1 MKFIRSVMEWM
12 FPPIAYLS
20 ARSRIGIEPTPHSEA
35 DWTNRLKDSAAGAA
49 IAEEIYDSEMNRL
62 RGLEEKLRGL
72 LNYGAIGIPFI
83 AGIIGLA
90 SRNERW
96 WALAFGVLAGLEL
109 VGLFFLSV
117 GGNEARQVHQVVTDD
132 LFEALEDSGDVELV
146 VAARRM
152 VATELNV
159 ATSLNLQNAVA
170 VSAEC
175 LRRAALWLG
184 VAALLWLVCV

>member
-1 MKFIRSVMEWM
+1 MRFMRSVGEWL
-12 FPPIAYLS
+12 FPPIAYFM
-20 ARSRIGIEPTPHSEA
+20 ARSRIDRGSPPHSES
-35 DWTNRLKDSAAGAA
+35 DWTNRLNASTAGVA
-49 IAEEIYDSEMNRL
+49 IAQEVYDSELNRL

-72 LNYGAIGIPFI
+72 LNYGTIGIPFI

-96 WALAFGVLAGLEL
+96 WALGFGVFDGLEL

-117 GGNEARQVHQVVTDD
+117 GGAEARQLHQVVMDD
-132 LFEALEDSGDVELV
+132 LFEALEERVGVQFV
-146 VAARRM
+146 VAAKRM

-159 ATSLNLQNAVA
+159 AAGLNLQNAVA

-184 VAALLWLVCV
+184 VAALLWLLCV

>member
-1 MKFIRSVMEWM
+1 M
-12 FPPIAYLS
+12 
-20 ARSRIGIEPTPHSEA
+20 
-35 DWTNRLKDSAAGAA
+35 
-49 IAEEIYDSEMNRL
+49 
-62 RGLEEKLRGL
+62 
-72 LNYGAIGIPFI
+72 NYGTIGIPFI

-96 WALAFGVLAGLEL
+96 WALGFGVFAGLEL

-117 GGNEARQVHQVVTDD
+117 GGAEARQLHQVVMDD
-132 LFEALEDSGDVELV
+132 LFEALEERVGVQFV
-146 VAARRM
+146 VAAKRM

-159 ATSLNLQNAVA
+159 AAGLNLQNAVA

-184 VAALLWLVCV
+184 VAALLWLLCV

>member
-1 MKFIRSVMEWM
+1 MKFIRSVIEWL
-12 FPPIAYLS
+12 FPPVAYLL
-20 ARSRIGIEPTPHSEA
+20 ARSRIGIGSAPHSEA
-35 DWTNRLKDSAAGAA
+35 DWTTRLKASVSGVA
-49 IAEEIYDSEMNRL
+49 IAQEISDSELNRL

-90 SRNERW
+90 WRTEQW
-96 WALAFGVLAGLEL
+96 WALGFGLFAALEL

-117 GGNEARQVHQVVTDD
+117 GGAEARQVNQVVTDD
-132 LFEALEDSGDVELV
+132 LFEALEDPGDVEFV

-152 VATELNV
+152 AASELNV

-184 VAALLWLVCV
+184 VAALLWFLCV